1 MRSLEESQKQKGEWW
16 LPGAG
21 RRGEW
26 GGGVHLVRNIFSV
39 LQDEESSVDKLHDNV
54 NVLNTSEL

>member
-1 MRSLEESQKQKGEWW
+1 MAARGWKKG
-16 LPGAG
+16 
-21 RRGEW
+21 RM

-39 LQDEESSVDKLHDNV
+39 LQDEESSVDKLHNNV